1 MPSKEIL
8 RVVDSMTPEDLIK
21 VYRQDIPF
29 IDYRLAD
36 ARKTFSKCLYANRT
50 EPYFFNPIEY
60 RRKNG
65 LNIVLQ
71 FFDKSNKYP
80 QKQRLGEWLYMW
92 FNYRG
97 GISFLRPCLYPNCGL
112 VVFFYT
118 AHFVERYRERLLKDS
133 TISKT
138 EAFHL
143 FLCNNVKKSFKFVP
157 SEKYPTNGWMMS
169 PDGLCFVEVKE
180 DSFIIAKTFI
190 PWNFLRKDQIVTMN
204 EIGQEALA
212 KGFELNIPWEMFSEE
227 DLKY

>member
-1 MPSKEIL
+1 MASKEIL
-8 RVVDSMTPEDLIK
+8 RVVDSMTPEDLIN

-29 IDYRLAD
+29 TDYRIAD
-36 ARKTFSKCLYANRT
+36 GVKAFSKQLPANRS
-50 EPYFFNPIEY
+50 EAYFFDPIEY
-60 RRKNG
+60 RRKSG

-80 QKQRLGEWLYMW
+80 QKHRLGVWLYMW

-97 GISFLRPCLYPNCGL
+97 GISFLRPFLYPDYGL

-118 AHFVERYRERLLKDS
+118 SHFVERYRERYLKDS

-138 EAFHL
+138 EAFRQ
-143 FLCNNVKKSFKFVP
+143 FLCNNSKKSLKCVP
-157 SEKYPTNGWMMS
+157 CEKYPTNGWMMS
-169 PDGLCFVEVKE
+169 PEGLCFVEVKS
-180 DSFIIAKTFI
+180 DAFVIAKTFI
-190 PWNFLRKDQIVTMN
+190 PWDLLRKDQIVTMN

-212 KGFELNIPWEMFSEE
+212 KGFELNIPWEIFSED